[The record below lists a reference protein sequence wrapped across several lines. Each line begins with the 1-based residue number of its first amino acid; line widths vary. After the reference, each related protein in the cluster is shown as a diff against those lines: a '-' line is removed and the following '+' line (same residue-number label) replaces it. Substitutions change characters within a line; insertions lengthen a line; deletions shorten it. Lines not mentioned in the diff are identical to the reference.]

1 MEVCLGIIS
10 LLQRHLQTWLTHVPS
25 PVLRPDSILSGRQ
38 YGCMIFLNKNASAAK
53 TAGIRQ
59 HSPSR
64 LCASPCKDMALWSG
78 CLHPWSLSASL
89 RSMQAVPKDCA
100 PFLAAFF
107 SMMSPPL
114 SELSGKKI
122 GKIHPYFPLF
132 SILQVGQSER
142 QMTLEGHPVPTPKL
156 SQDSPSQSPPS
167 DLVVPLP

>member
-114 SELSGKKI
+114 SELSGKKNW
-122 GKIHPYFPLF
+122 KNTPLF
-132 SILQVGQSER
+132 P
-142 QMTLEGHPVPTPKL
+142 TLFNPSGWTVWATNDIRGSPVPTPKL